1 MINISDIAKLARL
14 ELSLDEK
21 KELGKEIS
29 AVLDY
34 FEKIKKADVSG
45 VDIKQSVFLARN
57 ITREDKAEAQSDE
70 VVENL
75 VQAIP
80 NKEKRNAKV
89 KAIL

>member
-1 MINISDIAKLARL
+1 MDLSNFTISQIHNGLKNKD
-14 ELSLDEK
+14 
-21 KELGKEIS
+21 
-29 AVLDY
+29 
-34 FEKIKKADVSG
+34 F
-45 VDIKQSVFLARN
+45 FN
-57 ITREDKAEAQSDE
+57 ITRFNIIREDKAEAQSDE